1 MAKQKAKNGFRLS
14 ILIKILFLLIILLVS
29 AIWLCVDI
37 VNQDGLFHRAKS
49 ITNNAHIGEKYITAT
64 TSDNFPLAIV
74 KSNIPLYDVSA
85 SKNFVINDDP
95 NASPNLKAQYIHTAA
110 VANYE
115 GEGVF
120 KVCIDEYEMNQ
131 GSSYLVYAIE
141 DNEFVAYPNKHFTNE
156 YTIFDNKFY
165 VDFEYSICN
174 GKLVL
179 THVSA
184 ERDEEKWRI
193 ENVAMGANEVLIT
206 FYCSLPDGGN
216 LSYPM
221 VLNVETHELTDFL
234 QNMDAKTL
242 FSSLSQRIKHIRF
255 VNPDTVIVERSD
267 GEYFYFNIVTGEVFD
282 LKRISGL
289 EIEDCALVQ
298 NQIVCWDLNGNY
310 GWIDVDSLVFH
321 PLISVG
327 QTEFSSGIWCENGCS
342 FVLYRANDNTIHLY
356 DFMDCEDVILKPP
369 NGWQLIGDRIH
380 PSPDGRKFL
389 LQTTDDKGIIQILVF
404 NCDTQSWVVIERDN
418 PNNSDESLIEWSA
431 ANEIVVTSKSR
442 QDFYIYQFVKLQD

>member
-1 MAKQKAKNGFRLS
+1 MESENTFVSFFNDYRVYTNTIIMSIQKYNNFRC
-14 ILIKILFLLIILLVS
+14 IIDRRINIGCNQ
-29 AIWLCVDI
+29 AITK
-37 VNQDGLFHRAKS
+37 AKS
-49 ITNNAHIGEKYITAT
+49 IEKRGT
-64 TSDNFPLAIV
+64 
-74 KSNIPLYDVSA
+74 
-85 SKNFVINDDP
+85 
-95 NASPNLKAQYIHTAA
+95 
-110 VANYE
+110 NYE

-131 GSSYLVYAIE
+131 GSSYSVYAIE

-156 YTIFDNKFY
+156 YTIFDNEFY
-165 VDFEYSICN
+165 VDFEYSICS

-184 ERDEEKWRI
+184 ERYEEKWHI
-193 ENVAMGANEVLIT
+193 ENVTMGANEVLIT

-234 QNMDAKTL
+234 QNMDAKKL
-242 FSSLSQRIKHIRF
+242 FTSLSQRIKHIRF
-255 VNPDTVIVERSD
+255 FNPDTVIVERSD
-267 GEYFYFNIVTGEVFD
+267 GEYFCFNIVTGGVFD

-310 GWIDVDSLVFH
+310 GWIDIDSLVFH
-321 PLISVG
+321 PLISIG

-442 QDFYIYQFVKLQD
+442 QDFYIYQLSVLSPK